1 MATVQQHETPTAAA
15 PAGRVDVSRLS
26 GVAFLVL
33 FLAGFVLLVTS
44 PNIYEGG
51 TIEEYG
57 AAYADGGREAAAT
70 IAAYFVLPLAG
81 ACLLWAVAHVSR
93 CLDAARGGASLGGRV
108 ATLGAAVM
116 AAGMTVAGAAT
127 AAAWHLA
134 SGASDGFPADPA
146 TGYGL
151 EMLGSQVF
159 NISLWGG
166 SLVLVA
172 VGIGARRTGLVPGW
186 LLWTGIVMAPLLP
199 SAFFLG
205 MIPVLVFLL
214 WVAALAAMMRPGPVG
229 SRP

>member
-1 MATVQQHETPTAAA
+1 MATVQQQVPPTASTR
-15 PAGRVDVSRLS
+15 RVDASRLS

-33 FLAGFVLLVTS
+33 FVAGFVMLVTG

-57 AAYADGGREAAAT
+57 AAFADGGREAAVT
-70 IAAYFVLPLAG
+70 IAAFFVLPLAG

-93 CLDAARGGASLGGRV
+93 CMDRAVDGPSLGGRV

-127 AAAWHLA
+127 AAARHLA
-134 SGASDGFPADPA
+134 SGVSDGFPADPA

-151 EMLGSQVF
+151 DMLGSQVI

-172 VGIGARRTGLVPGW
+172 IGIGARRTGLLPGW
-186 LLWTGIVMAPLLP
+186 LLWTGIVVAPLLP
-199 SAFFLG
+199 SAFFFG
-205 MIPVLVFLL
+205 MIPLLVFLL
-214 WVAALAAMMRPGPVG
+214 WVAVVAAMMRPGPVG